1 MKSIKKYDLTI
12 KKTAQNWE
20 PVKVLSSKDSINFCR
35 KFYFEDINIYEST
48 FICLLDQGNN
58 IKGYAKISQGGVCS
72 TVIDPI
78 IVAKYAIDVCAKGV
92 ILCHNH
98 PSGNTNPSEADKAV
112 TAKIKAGLKL
122 FEITLLDHIIITSES
137 YLSFADEGLL

>member
-1 MKSIKKYDLTI
+1 MKSIKKLDLTV
-12 KKTAQNWE
+12 KQTNTTWE
-20 PVKVLSSKDSINFCR
+20 NVKVISSEDSANFCR
-35 KFYFEDINIYEST
+35 KFYFDDIDIFESF
-48 FICLLDQGNN
+48 FIALLNRNN
-58 IKGYAKISQGGVCS
+58 RIIGYAKISQGGVCS
-72 TVIDPI
+72 TVVDPS
-78 IVAKYAIDVCAKGV
+78 IVAKFAIDVLAKNV

-98 PSGNTNPSEADKAV
+98 PSGEKTPSEPDKNL

>member
-1 MKSIKKYDLTI
+1 MKSIKKYQLTI

-20 PVKVLSSKDSINFCR
+20 DVKVTDSRDSVGFCR
-35 KFYFEDINIYEST
+35 KFYFEDLNIFESF

-58 IKGYAKISQGGVCS
+58 IKGYAKISQGGICS
-72 TVIDPI
+72 TVVDPI
-78 IVAKYAIDVCAKGV
+78 LVAKYAIDVCAKKV

-98 PSGNTNPSEADKAV
+98 PSGNTRPSEADK
-112 TAKIKAGLKL
+112 KITGQIKEELNL
-122 FEITLLDHIIITSES
+122 FNIELLDHLILTENS